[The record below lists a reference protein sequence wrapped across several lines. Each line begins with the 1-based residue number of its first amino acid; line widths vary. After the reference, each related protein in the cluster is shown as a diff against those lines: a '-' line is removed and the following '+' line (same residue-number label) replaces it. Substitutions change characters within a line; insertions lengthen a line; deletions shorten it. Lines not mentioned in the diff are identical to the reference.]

1 MSTAT
6 ASTTTTSK
14 KEMFLDQMVERIIS
28 LIDKGENPMW
38 VKPWKNASGP
48 NNPITGTFYS
58 GFNIFWLRLHNMFYG
73 LSESRYLTFNQAQTL
88 WVKHKKVGSFME
100 KGTKSCSLMKY
111 DVIQKTV
118 EKDGKK
124 ELVSIPFFNTFN
136 VFNVEQFTPE
146 FQALLNEKYPVEANE
161 FLTSDVEKDEFFTT
175 YMEKNNIT
183 FTNGDKA
190 YFSPSGNRINMPK
203 FEQFNSSIE
212 YYSTLA
218 HECVHSTGKAL
229 NRDMS
234 GVFGDTKYA
243 FEELVAEMGAS
254 IVCSGLGMDFEGK
267 AENNQTAYLVG
278 WGKRFKNNPSLLW
291 DALKAAQKAAQFIAE

>member
-6 ASTTTTSK
+6 TTTATK
-14 KEMFLDQMVERIIS
+14 KEMFLDQMVERIIA
-28 LIDKGENPMW
+28 LIEKGENPMW
-38 VKPWKNASGP
+38 VKPWKNSSGP

-58 GFNIFWLRLHNMFYG
+58 GFNVFWLRLHNMFYG
-73 LSESRYLTFNQAQTL
+73 LSDSRFITFNQAQTL
-88 WVKHKKVGSFME
+88 WAKHKKVGSFME

-118 EKDGKK
+118 EKDGKN
-124 ELVSIPFFNTFN
+124 EVVSIPFFNTFN
-136 VFNVEQFTPE
+136 VFNIQQFTPQ
-146 FQALLNEKYPVEANE
+146 FQALIAEIYPIEVTEQV
-161 FLTSDVEKDEFFTT
+161 TSDIEKDEFFST
-175 YMEKNNIT
+175 YMQKNNIA

-190 YFSPSGNRINMPK
+190 YFSPSQNLICMPK

-212 YYSTLA
+212 YYSTFA
-218 HECVHSTGKAL
+218 HECIHSTGQHL

-234 GVFGDTKYA
+234 GKFGDTKYA

-254 IVCSGLGMDFEGK
+254 IVCSHLGMEFEGK
-267 AENNQTAYLVG
+267 SENNQTAYLVG

-291 DALKAAQKAAQFIAE
+291 DALKAAQKAAQFITE